1 MNRDQALTATLDELR
16 DARAEMD
23 GWIRLERSND
33 IFEHKNT
40 GEIHASDGEVADHP
54 YPPTLDGA
62 AKALPEGWSFEVAS
76 GTWLK
81 DDGKTVD
88 RVGFYAWAGRKPSD
102 PSDTHTETIFVE
114 YATDEVTARYRL
126 AVLCC
131 LAEKEA
137 SK

>member
-16 DARAEMD
+16 DALAEMD

-62 AKALPEGWSFEVAS
+62 DAAMPEGWTWCMCLDVAENE
-76 GTWLK
+76 
-81 DDGKTVD
+81 DGW
-88 RVGFYAWAGRKPSD
+88 YAWHKEAGERRSD
-102 PSDTHTETIFVE
+102 GVYVPDTGNKI
-114 YATDEVTARYRL
+114 ADLYRL
-126 AVLCC
+126 AVLCRI
-131 LAEKEA
+131 AAKEA